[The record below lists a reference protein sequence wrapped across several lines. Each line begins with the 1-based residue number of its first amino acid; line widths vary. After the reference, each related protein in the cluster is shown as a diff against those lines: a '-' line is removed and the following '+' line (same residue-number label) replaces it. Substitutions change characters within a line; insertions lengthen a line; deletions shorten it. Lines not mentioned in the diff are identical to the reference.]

1 MKYLA
6 LFIILT
12 SCAGYRF
19 RNKENPF
26 IQFGIRTLS
35 VPMFYNHSTLHNVSG
50 VFTKEIFNTMI
61 NYKGLELKSGNA
73 PADAVLI
80 GIVESPQTLK
90 DTVSS
95 EAFKSVENTYGEEVL
110 NEKRKN
116 FNLPSVNRVSLKV
129 RIIVIKQPSKEEIKF
144 LRSSYGKGVVSSKI
158 IFNETISLSDTY
170 NLKENGGEGVKV
182 LGTQNR
188 GIQQAT
194 VKNLALSAATSF
206 KDMILYAF

>member
-1 MKYLA
+1 MKYFV

-12 SCAGYRF
+12 SCAGYRY

-35 VPMFYNHSTLHNVSG
+35 VPMFYNHSSLHNVSG

-61 NYKGLELKSGNA
+61 NYKGLELRSGNA

-80 GIVESPQTLK
+80 GIVESAPKLNE
-90 DTVSS
+90 TVSS
-95 EAFKSVENTYGEEVL
+95 EAFKSVINSYGEDVF

-116 FNLPSVNRVSLKV
+116 FNLPSVNRVSLSV
-129 RIIVIKQPSKEEIKF
+129 RIIVIKQPSKEEIQF
-144 LRSSYGKGVVSSKI
+144 LKTSYGKGVISSKI
-158 IFNETISLSDTY
+158 IFNEVISLSGNY
-170 NLKENGGEGVKV
+170 NLKENEGQGIKV

-194 VKNLALSAATSF
+194 VKDLALNAATSF